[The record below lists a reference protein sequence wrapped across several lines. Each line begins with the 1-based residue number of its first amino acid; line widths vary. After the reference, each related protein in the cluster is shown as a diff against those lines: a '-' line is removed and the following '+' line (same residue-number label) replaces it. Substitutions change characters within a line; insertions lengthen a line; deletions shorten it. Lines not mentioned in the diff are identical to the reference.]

1 MTTTELVYLP
11 GRTVGGTEG
20 RGNVVRLLAALIPRH
35 SVLRMSCI
43 SQGKAWEYLAHFMR
57 SNINHAER
65 IIVTRLLDYSI

>member
-1 MTTTELVYLP
+1 VTTTQLVYLP
-11 GRTVGGTEG
+11 GRAVGGTEG

-43 SQGKAWEYLAHFMR
+43 SRDKAWEYLAPFVR

-65 IIVTRLLDYSI
+65 IIVTKILG